1 MFSRPRF
8 LRGEVL
14 SEAGV
19 KDITWFTPAGE
30 EATGEDWSNPA
41 ALSLGYVLSGAAGE
55 SFTRG
60 GQRDIDESFLV
71 MMSAYY
77 GELDFRIPYLAAP
90 MSWEP
95 LVDTSEPT
103 GRVGAGKLYAPGEV
117 YRLQPHSFAL
127 FINRAPRPELPPK
140 LDSDPEIATPPE
152 DDDEQ
157 RGFYTDGDA
166 DGEDAEAGEED
177 ADAGGEDA
185 DAPEGPMRHRHELP
199 FGAELE
205 ADGVRFRLWAPRA
218 ESVSLQLEGA
228 RAGVF
233 PMACEGKGWWTVTS
247 ALAQSGTRYRY
258 VVDDKAYP
266 DPASRRQPDG
276 AQRSERGHRSRGP

>member
-1 MFSRPRF
+1 
-8 LRGEVL
+8 
-14 SEAGV
+14 
-19 KDITWFTPAGE
+19 
-30 EATGEDWSNPA
+30 
-41 ALSLGYVLSGAAGE
+41 
-55 SFTRG
+55 
-60 GQRDIDESFLV
+60 
-71 MMSAYY
+71 
-77 GELDFRIPYLAAP
+77 

-95 LVDTSEPT
+95 LVDTAEPT

-166 DGEDAEAGEED
+166 DGEECRSRER
-177 ADAGGEDA
+177 
-185 DAPEGPMRHRHELP
+185 PMRHRHELP

-233 PMACEGKGWWTVTS
+233 PMACEGKGWWTLTS
-247 ALAQSGTRYRY
+247 ALAQPGTRYRY
-258 VVDDKAYP
+258 VVDGKAYP

-276 AQRSERGHRSRGP
+276 VHGPSEVIDPEAHDWRDRRWRGRRWEEIVLYELHLGTFSETGDFAGAAAHLDHLRRLGATAIELMPIAEFPGAPKLGL